1 MSATA
6 IQTTFPNM
14 WVEDSKKGE
23 DYHKQAILAILGQTV
38 ANGYIPNLYIA
49 MDRSMNFYNGDYDIS
64 KKFDFL
70 QKDYNGRS
78 LPALWI
84 NFNKI
89 RNKINLLEGEVAV
102 QKLDVSCKTLNR
114 DAVSRKMKK
123 RSNIIAEKIMMSII
137 PQIDPSGELLQVK
150 NPDFVPYSEEE
161 LDLYMQSS
169 YKEPIERAMDSI
181 LKYEM
186 ERNKYVQTRLAFWR
200 DILITG
206 RAVGKHELRYGKP
219 HIRRVDP
226 RYIIIDPYV
235 FDDSFSTASFV
246 GEWRYAPVTE
256 VCDTYGLTLEEL
268 DKVRF
273 DQGSW
278 LWGGY
283 SQNGSNFLLP
293 YISINNQFM
302 CLVFYAEWRDIR
314 QVRAKVTV
322 DQYGGEHVKILGKDD
337 KSKLTDKEK
346 QAGAKIEE
354 RNIETIRK
362 ATLIGSNIVKE
373 WGEMNNIVRDKVD
386 NPVRA
391 EYSYT
396 IICPQYVN
404 FRGVSKVEEM
414 SALQEFKDLIMY
426 TIQQEMSTAGR
437 KGFIYDLRFKP
448 DNLQLQDVM
457 YYLKTAG
464 IAFTS
469 SGQEGVPP
477 AGNPFPTIDTGISNS
492 ITLYLN
498 LASYID
504 MEIDKIS
511 GINDARQ
518 GFQKGDALVGVS
530 QMAVTQSSLITQP
543 LNKAFEI
550 FENEILQKYAN
561 YIKTIF
567 PFIKEQYEAVMSQIN
582 IDALEVDEDI
592 PLQDYGIFV
601 RVNSDDI
608 MNNRQKFENMV
619 MTAVQANSVN
629 LADAMVLLYTPDTK
643 EAVKKFLSLVDRKN
657 AEQQEIAAQQAQMAQ
672 QLQQQQA
679 ANDIETQV
687 AVDKARSG
695 NKGELQV
702 LREQLK
708 NQTMQQQAELD
719 MLKREQEQNFQ
730 LILEAIKEQKPQ

>member
-1 MSATA
+1 
-6 IQTTFPNM
+6 
-14 WVEDSKKGE
+14 
-23 DYHKQAILAILGQTV
+23 
-38 ANGYIPNLYIA
+38 
-49 MDRSMNFYNGDYDIS
+49 
-64 KKFDFL
+64 
-70 QKDYNGRS
+70 
-78 LPALWI
+78 
-84 NFNKI
+84 
-89 RNKINLLEGEVAV
+89 
-102 QKLDVSCKTLNR
+102 
-114 DAVSRKMKK
+114 
-123 RSNIIAEKIMMSII
+123 
-137 PQIDPSGELLQVK
+137 
-150 NPDFVPYSEEE
+150 
-161 LDLYMQSS
+161 
-169 YKEPIERAMDSI
+169 
-181 LKYEM
+181 
-186 ERNKYVQTRLAFWR
+186 
-200 DILITG
+200 
-206 RAVGKHELRYGKP
+206 
-219 HIRRVDP
+219 
-226 RYIIIDPYV
+226 
-235 FDDSFSTASFV
+235 
-246 GEWRYAPVTE
+246 
-256 VCDTYGLTLEEL
+256 
-268 DKVRF
+268 
-273 DQGSW
+273 
-278 LWGGY
+278 
-283 SQNGSNFLLP
+283 
-293 YISINNQFM
+293 M

-322 DQYGGEHVKILGKDD
+322 DQYGGEHVKILGKED
-337 KSKLTDKEK
+337 KGKLTDKEK

-657 AEQQEIAAQQAQMAQ
+657 AEQQEMAAQQAQMAQ

>member
-1 MSATA
+1 
-6 IQTTFPNM
+6 
-14 WVEDSKKGE
+14 
-23 DYHKQAILAILGQTV
+23 
-38 ANGYIPNLYIA
+38 
-49 MDRSMNFYNGDYDIS
+49 
-64 KKFDFL
+64 
-70 QKDYNGRS
+70 
-78 LPALWI
+78 
-84 NFNKI
+84 
-89 RNKINLLEGEVAV
+89 
-102 QKLDVSCKTLNR
+102 
-114 DAVSRKMKK
+114 
-123 RSNIIAEKIMMSII
+123 
-137 PQIDPSGELLQVK
+137 
-150 NPDFVPYSEEE
+150 
-161 LDLYMQSS
+161 
-169 YKEPIERAMDSI
+169 
-181 LKYEM
+181 
-186 ERNKYVQTRLAFWR
+186 
-200 DILITG
+200 
-206 RAVGKHELRYGKP
+206 
-219 HIRRVDP
+219 
-226 RYIIIDPYV
+226 
-235 FDDSFSTASFV
+235 
-246 GEWRYAPVTE
+246 
-256 VCDTYGLTLEEL
+256 
-268 DKVRF
+268 
-273 DQGSW
+273 
-278 LWGGY
+278 
-283 SQNGSNFLLP
+283 
-293 YISINNQFM
+293 M

-337 KSKLTDKEK
+337 KTKLTDKEK

-362 ATLIGSNIVKE
+362 ATLIGSSIVKE

-518 GFQKGDALVGVS
+518 GFQKADSLVGVS

-567 PFIKEQYEAVMSQIN
+567 PFIKEQYEPVMAQIN
-582 IDALEVDEDI
+582 IDALEIDEDV

-601 RVNSDDI
+601 RINSDDI
-608 MNNRQKFENMV
+608 MNNRQKFESMV

-643 EAVKKFLSLVDRKN
+643 EAVKKFLALVDRKN
-657 AEQQEIAAQQAQMAQ
+657 AEQQEMAAQQAQMAQ
-672 QLQQQQA
+672 QLQQQKMMG
-679 ANDIETQV
+679 DTETQI
-687 AVDKARSG
+687 AVDRARSG

-719 MLKREQEQNFQ
+719 MLKKEQEQNFQ
-730 LILEAIKEQKPQ
+730 LILEALKEQKPQ

>member
-1 MSATA
+1 
-6 IQTTFPNM
+6 M

-123 RSNIIAEKIMMSII
+123 RSSIIAEKIMMSII

-150 NPDFVPYSEEE
+150 DPDFVPYSEEE

-322 DQYGGEHVKILGKDD
+322 DQYGGEHVKILGKED
-337 KSKLTDKEK
+337 KGKLTDKEK

-567 PFIKEQYEAVMSQIN
+567 PFIKEQYEPVMSQIN
-582 IDALEVDEDI
+582 IDALEIDEDI

-657 AEQQEIAAQQAQMAQ
+657 AEQQEMAAQQAQMAQ

-679 ANDIETQV
+679 ANDIETQI

-719 MLKREQEQNFQ
+719 MLKKEQEQNFQ

>member
-1 MSATA
+1 MSAEA

-14 WVEDSKKGE
+14 WVPDSQKGE
-23 DYHKQAILAILGQTV
+23 DYHKNAILAILGQTV
-38 ANGYIPNLYIA
+38 ANGYIPNLYTA
-49 MDRSMNFYNGDYDIS
+49 MDKSMNFYNGDYDLS

-70 QKDYNGRS
+70 QKDYNGKS

-89 RNKINLLEGEVAV
+89 RNKINLLEGEVAI

-123 RSNIIAEKIMMSII
+123 KAQIMAQKIMSTVM
-137 PQIDPSGELLQVK
+137 PQIDPTGELIEMRE
-150 NPDFVPYSEEE
+150 PDFIPYSEEE
-161 LDLYMQSS
+161 LELYMKSS
-169 YKEPIERAMDSI
+169 YKEPIERTMDSI
-181 LKYEM
+181 LRFEV
-186 ERNKYVQTRLAFWR
+186 ERDKYVQTRLAFWR
-200 DILITG
+200 DILIVG
-206 RAVGKHELRYGKP
+206 RAIGKHELRYGKP

-226 RYIIIDPYV
+226 RYVIADPYV
-235 FDDSFSTASFV
+235 FDDSFSTSAFI

-268 DKVRF
+268 NSIRY

-283 SQNGSNFLLP
+283 SQNGTNFLLP
-293 YISINNQFM
+293 YITVNNQFM

-322 DQYGGEHVKILGKDD
+322 DQYGGEHVKILGKGE
-337 KSKLTDKEK
+337 KPKLSEKEK
-346 QAGAKIEE
+346 EAGGRIEE
-354 RNIETIRK
+354 RNVETIRK
-362 ATLIGSNIVKE
+362 ATLVGSSVVKE
-373 WGEMNNIVRDKVD
+373 WGEANNIVRDSVD

-396 IICPQYVN
+396 IISPQYTN
-404 FRGVSKVEEM
+404 FRTVSKVEEM

-426 TIQQEMSTAGR
+426 TVQQEMSSAGR
-437 KGFIYDLRFKP
+437 KGFVYDLRYKP
-448 DNLQLQDVM
+448 DNLQLQDIM

-477 AGNPFPTIDTGISNS
+477 NGNPFPTIDTGISNS
-492 ITLYLN
+492 INLYLN

-530 QMAVTQSSLITQP
+530 QMAVMQSSLITQP

-550 FENEILQKYAN
+550 FENELLQKYAN

-567 PFIKEQYEAVMSQIN
+567 PFLKEQYEPIVSEIG
-582 IDALEVDEDI
+582 IDIMEVDEDI

-601 RVNSDDI
+601 KVNSDDI
-608 MNNRQKFENMV
+608 MNNRQKFEQLV
-619 MTAVQANSVN
+619 SAAVQANS
-629 LADAMVLLYTPDTK
+629 LSIAEAMVLLFNPDTK
-643 EAVKKFLSLVDRKN
+643 ESVKKFLALTDRK
-657 AEQQEIAAQQAQMAQ
+657 AQQAQQAQEQQMAM
-672 QLQQQQA
+672 QQQA
-679 ANDIETQV
+679 IQQQIMGDTEKQIQV
-687 AVDKARSG
+687 DRARSE
-695 NKGELQV
+695 NKGQLQV
-702 LREQLK
+702 LREELK
-708 NQTMQQQAELD
+708 SRTMEQQTQLD
-719 MLKREQEQNFQ
+719 MLKKEQEQNFN
-730 LILEAIKEQKPQ
+730 LIMEALKEQKNQ